1 MRKIILVV
9 VIIFIGK
16 ICLAQGFVKFAVIG
30 DYGNAGP
37 DEEAVA
43 DLVKSWS
50 PDFVITTGD
59 NNYDVGSEFTID
71 ENIGQYYHEFIYPY
85 TGTYG
90 AGDTVNRF
98 FPSLGNHDWGTPG
111 AVPYLNYFQLPGN
124 ERYYEFV
131 KGPIH
136 FFVIDSDTNE
146 YDGIDSSSIQA
157 QWLKYSLAQSSSV
170 FNIVYLHHPP
180 YCSGLINGSDEIMR
194 WPYKEW
200 GASVVMAGHEHL
212 YERLNVGGLP
222 YYVNGLGGNLR
233 SFFGFPIPGSQVRYR
248 ANYGAMLVNAYNDSL
263 VIKFYNINNT
273 LIDNHKIFPAKKNLS
288 FKTFIE
294 ARYDPDNNSM
304 TGDTAG
310 IIIRNSVTPYI
321 IIDSSKSF
329 INSNGTGIFEFSKSN
344 NATDYFL
351 ILKHRNSIETWSK
364 NTVRFSINE
373 LTYDLTVSDTS
384 AFGNNLKLTD
394 LTPLTFAVF
403 SGDVNQDGTIDLSDG
418 SLIDND
424 IVNFV
429 TGYIVTDLNGDEA
442 VDIADAVFADNNGFE
457 FVSAVTP

>member
-1 MRKIILVV
+1 MKKIIFVFL
-9 VIIFIGK
+9 IMISFNKGIT
-16 ICLAQGFVKFAVIG
+16 QESVKFAVIG

-43 DLVKSWS
+43 NLVKSWS

-59 NNYDVGSEFTID
+59 NNYDVGSAFTID

-85 TGTYG
+85 IGNYGT
-90 AGDTVNRF
+90 GDTVNRF

-131 KGPIH
+131 KGSVH

-146 YDGIDSSSIQA
+146 YDGIDSNSVQA
-157 QWLKYSLAQSSSV
+157 QWLKNALAQSSSR
-170 FNIVYLHHPP
+170 FNVVYLHHPP
-180 YCSGLINGSDEIMR
+180 YCSGLIQGSEEIMR

-212 YERLNVGGLP
+212 YERLNISGLP

-233 SFFGFPIPGSQVRYR
+233 SFFGFPLSGSQVRYR
-248 ANYGAMLVNAYNDSL
+248 ANYGAMLVNAYFDSL

-273 LIDNHKIFPAKKNLS
+273 LIDNYKILPAKKNLS
-288 FKTFIE
+288 IKTFIE
-294 ARYDPDNNSM
+294 ARYDPVNDIM
-304 TGDTAG
+304 AGDTAF
-310 IIIRNSVTPYI
+310 ILLRNSISPYT

-329 INSNGTGIFEFSKSN
+329 LNSTGTGVFEFSN
-344 NATDYFL
+344 TENATDYFL
-351 ILKHRNSIETWSK
+351 TIKHRNSIETWSMNSVK
-364 NTVRFSINE
+364 FNLNNLS
-373 LTYDLTVSDTS
+373 YDLTESDTS

-394 LTPLTFAVF
+394 FNPFTYAVF
-403 SGDVNQDGTIDLSDG
+403 SGDVNQDGTVDLSDG

-424 IVNFV
+424 IFNFT
-429 TGYIVTDLNGDEA
+429 TGYVVTELNGDGT
-442 VDIADAVFADNNGFE
+442 VDIADAVYADNNGFE
-457 FVSAVTP
+457 FVSAVFP

>member
-1 MRKIILVV
+1 MQKIILAVL
-9 VIIFIGK
+9 IIFTCK
-16 ICLAQGFVKFAVIG
+16 ISAAQESVKFAVIG

-43 DLVKSWS
+43 DLVKSLT

-59 NNYDVGSEFTID
+59 NNYDVGSVFTID

-131 KGPIH
+131 KGPVH

-146 YDGIDSSSIQA
+146 YDGIDSNSIQA
-157 QWLKYSLAQSSSV
+157 QWLKNALAQSSSR
-170 FNIVYLHHPP
+170 FNVVYLHHPP
-180 YCSGLINGSDEIMR
+180 YCSGLIQGSEEIMR
-194 WPYKEW
+194 WPYKKW

-233 SFFGFPIPGSQVRYR
+233 SYFGIPISGSQVRYR
-248 ANYGAMLVNAYNDSL
+248 ANYGAMLVNAYYDSL
-263 VIKFYNINNT
+263 VIKFININNS
-273 LIDNHKIFPAKKNLS
+273 LIDNFKIIPEKKSLS
-288 FKTFIE
+288 LKIFIE
-294 ARYDPDNNSM
+294 ARYDPDNNVMS
-304 TGDTAG
+304 GDTAMV
-310 IIIRNSVTPYI
+310 IIRNNVTPYAL
-321 IIDSSKSF
+321 IDSSKSF
-329 INSNGTGIFEFSKSN
+329 LSSIGTGVFEFSKAD
-344 NATDYFL
+344 NASDYFL

-364 NTVRFSINE
+364 NTIRFNINY
-373 LTYDLTVSDTS
+373 LTYNFTVSDTS

-394 LTPLTFAVF
+394 VTPLTFSVF
-403 SGDVNQDGTIDLSDG
+403 SGDVNQDGTVDLADG

-424 IVNFV
+424 IFNFV
-429 TGYIVTDLNGDEA
+429 TGYVVSDLNGDGT
-442 VDIADAVFADNNGFE
+442 VDIADAVFADNNGYE
-457 FVSAVTP
+457 FVNVVTP